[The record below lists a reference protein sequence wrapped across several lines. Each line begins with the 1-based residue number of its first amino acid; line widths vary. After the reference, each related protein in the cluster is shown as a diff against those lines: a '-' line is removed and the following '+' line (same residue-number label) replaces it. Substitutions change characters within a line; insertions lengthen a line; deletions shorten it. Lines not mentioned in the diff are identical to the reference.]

1 MSTPK
6 LHQIPVRGGTLT
18 TAVWEPTTSATGT
31 VLAIHGITAS
41 HLAWIAFAEK
51 FPDVRIIA
59 PDLRGRGGSRDLPG
73 PWGMPQHAADM
84 LAVLDEFAVEGALVV
99 GHSMG
104 AFVAVTLAAAHPD
117 RVSGLVLID
126 GGLPIPLAEGVTDAD
141 LPDAL
146 IGPAAARLSMTFADE
161 EEYRAFWREHPA
173 FVGEFTDTIR
183 RYVDYDLIETPDGLR
198 PSSSL
203 EAVTEDSLQL
213 NDDTGYL
220 GRMQSLRMPLHFI
233 RAPRGLLDQPRALYS
248 PTQLDEWRRE
258 IPGMVVHEAD
268 DVNHYTIVM
277 SKAGVAAVA
286 PIVRAALS
294 STPPIPIGT
303 AAKEHTP

>member
-1 MSTPK
+1 MSTPT

-18 TAVWEPTTSATGT
+18 TAVWEPTTPATGT

-41 HLAWIAFAEK
+41 HLTWIAFAEQ
-51 FPDVRIIA
+51 FPDVRIVA
-59 PDLRGRGGSRDLPG
+59 PDLRGRGGSRTLPG
-73 PWGMPQHAADM
+73 PWGMPQHGADV
-84 LAVLDEFAVEGALVV
+84 LAVLDALGVEHAVVV

-104 AFVAVTLAAAHPD
+104 AFVAVTLGAAHPE

-126 GGLPIPLAEGVTDAD
+126 GGLPIPLAAGITDAD

-146 IGPAAARLSMTFADE
+146 IGPAAERLSMTFADAE
-161 EEYRAFWREHPA
+161 AYREFWRKHPA
-173 FVGEFTDTIR
+173 FFGGFGEAIQ
-183 RYVDYDLIETPDGLR
+183 RYVDYDLVETPDGLR

-233 RAPRGLLDQPRALYS
+233 RAPRGLLDQPEALY
-248 PTQLDEWRRE
+248 PVGQVAHWVRE
-258 IPGMVVHEAD
+258 IPGMVVHEVD

-277 SKAGVAAVA
+277 TAAGVRAVA
-286 PIVRAALS
+286 PVVRGVLE
-294 STPPIPIGT
+294 STLVEHIPT
-303 AAKEHTP
+303 AAKEHTS